1 MRKIYL
7 VSLSLVLTVFSFLSA
22 QETSLRVLEGMGTR
36 LFDINDSG
44 NALHAGGYYDYA
56 SNTSTS
62 MEPEAYATNRLNN
75 AGDVAGKM
83 PFLANDGSNLDQA
96 AFRKNGIWNAI
107 GYFPGDVPGNSWFG
121 GANSISEN
129 SKFVTGQ
136 ISVGVTGSYPFIY
149 DTETNT
155 LTKLTDGDDLWLYG
169 RGQGVNDAGYVSGFV
184 DREDIFNTGTFWV
197 PAYFDPSGNLHYI
210 DFDTPE
216 YGEAADINNA
226 GQIVGYKGNK
236 AFFYDITT
244 GEYLSF
250 GATEDYSD
258 PKFTSISEN
267 GIAIGYA
274 GGLGGRDVIIYHQG
288 LAKPILLK
296 DYLISQGV
304 NITTFDGTLGT
315 GMGISPDGHFIC
327 GFDNAAP
334 VFFAAGWV
342 VYLEGVPTEPG
353 CLDAPF
359 GQWPTGAAF
368 IPACSGEPETI
379 TTAAW
384 TGEYSLVQVTAGKQY
399 IFSSSIPTDYI
410 TIGNEDGTEVLAY
423 GTTSV
428 TWIAPSDQVIR
439 FYLHLDEECNSINS
453 GLRLRIV
460 QCQDAP
466 GCEWTVHVYDA
477 LGFGD
482 EVSWQLRN
490 NEGTV
495 LLSGGNYGAGYD
507 DTQTTIAEGPLEFY
521 IESMG
526 FFGDNTPSYTV
537 SNGTEEVAS
546 GSLSPAMQEA
556 THSDLNCDEEE
567 EPEDGCFV
575 TGQFDQW
582 PSTTFVPAC
591 SGIVEVITTAGWAGE
606 FSKVQ
611 VTAGTEYIFSSSVTT
626 DFITIADEDEEIAF
640 ATGTGSVTWTSP
652 IDQVI
657 RFYTHL
663 NEDCEIEEVSRTRAV
678 QCGDIPP
685 PPANDDCADAI
696 ALGCGDSANGTTLGA
711 NNSGGNL
718 AGDVFY
724 SFTGSGSEELVTV
737 SLCGSSYDTYLRV
750 FTDCT
755 LSTEIAF
762 NDDATTGDCAGTLQ
776 SELTFTSDGTSTYY
790 IMVEGFSSNVGDFVI
805 DISCAVPPPPPADC
819 EDHEVLDNGMENA
832 YFFTNS
838 LAVDILVGDDPLTVE
853 GAYITVAVPMGSN
866 ANSFSFIF
874 YDNNSGVPGT
884 QVDDAAGNIIGSEVI
899 GQNFDHDFIR
909 YNVDFEATVNLNANT
924 TYWMQVQSDA
934 VAWDWT
940 SAMTS
945 IIGQTG
951 MINDGSGWAT
961 ADGGEF
967 VYALYC
973 EEMGT
978 GDLNSF
984 DFAYYPNPVKDILN
998 IESEKAVESID
1009 AFNLA
1014 GQKVISNIKLTQ
1026 GKVNLSSLTPGTYV
1040 FRVTLQGGQLETF
1053 KIIKK

>member
-7 VSLSLVLTVFSFLSA
+7 LSLSLVLFTFSFLNA
-22 QETSLRVLEGMGTR
+22 QTTSLRVLDGFGTR

-44 NALHAGGYYDYA
+44 NGLHPGGYYDYTT
-56 SNTSTS
+56 NTSTP

-83 PFLANDGSNLDQA
+83 PFLAGDGSNLDQPA
-96 AFRKNGIWNAI
+96 YRKSGVWNAI

-121 GANSISEN
+121 GANGISEN
-129 SKFVTGQ
+129 SKYVTGQ
-136 ISVGVTGSYPFIY
+136 TTSVDVLHSYPFIY
-149 DTETNT
+149 DTETGT
-155 LTKLTDGDDLWLYG
+155 LTKLTGDNLWDHG
-169 RGQGVNDAGYVSGFV
+169 RGTAVNNSGAISGWA
-184 DREDIFNTGTFWV
+184 DRDDIFGTGTFRV
-197 PAYFDPSGNLHYI
+197 PVWFEPDGTMHYI
-210 DFDTPE
+210 DFDEPE
-216 YGEAADINNA
+216 YGEANDINNA
-226 GQIVGYKGNK
+226 GQVVGYKGST
-236 AFFYDITT
+236 AFFYDTTT

-250 GATEDYSD
+250 GETEDYSA
-258 PKFTSISEN
+258 PVFTSISEN

-304 NITTFDGTLGT
+304 NITTFDGALGT

-342 VYLEGVPTEPG
+342 VYLEEVPTEPG

-368 IPACSGEPETI
+368 VPMCSGEPETI
-379 TTAAW
+379 TANGW
-384 TGEYSLVQVTAGKQY
+384 TGEYSLVQVTAGNQY
-399 IFSSSIPTDYI
+399 VFSSSIETDFI

-423 GTTSV
+423 GTNSV
-428 TWIAPSDQVIR
+428 TWIASSDQIVR
-439 FYLHLDEECNSINS
+439 FYLHLDEECNSMVGGRS
-453 GLRLRIV
+453 RIV
-460 QCQDAP
+460 ACGEAP
-466 GCEWTVHVYDA
+466 GCEWTVHVFDF

-482 EVSWQLRN
+482 EVSWTLK
-490 NEGTV
+490 NEEGV
-495 LLSGGNYGAGYD
+495 ILLSGGSYGAGYD
-507 DTQTTIAEGPLEFY
+507 DTQTVFAEGPLEFY

-537 SNGTEEVAS
+537 SNGTEILAS
-546 GSLSPAMQEA
+546 GSLSPTMQEA
-556 THSDLNCDEEE
+556 THSDLNCDESE
-567 EPEDGCFV
+567 EPEEGCFV
-575 TGQFDQW
+575 TGTFDQW
-582 PSTTFVPAC
+582 PTSTYTPSC

-606 FSKVQ
+606 YSKVQ

-696 ALGCGDSANGTTLGA
+696 ALACGDSDTGSTLGA
-711 NNSGGNL
+711 NNSGGNP

-724 SFTGSGSEELVTV
+724 SFTGTGSEELVTV

-762 NDDATTGDCAGTLQ
+762 NDDSCGLQ

-819 EDHEVLDNGMENA
+819 EDHKVLDNGMENA

-838 LAVDILVGDDPLTVE
+838 LAVDIPVGDDPLTVE

-884 QVDDAAGNIIGSEVI
+884 QVEDAAGNIIGSEVI

-909 YNVDFEATVNLNANT
+909 YNVDFDAVVNLNANT

-940 SAMTS
+940 SSMSS

-984 DFAYYPNPVKDILN
+984 DFAYYPNPVKDMLN
-998 IESEKAVESID
+998 IESKKAVESID

-1040 FRVTLQGGQLETF
+1040 FRVTLQGGQIETF
-1053 KIIKK
+1053 KIVKK